1 MQTSKD
7 FLHIFLD
14 MGDALLNSG
23 AEIFRVEDTLNR
35 MGYACGAAQMN
46 VFVITSSIV
55 ITMEFPEEGARTQT
69 RRIRESGG
77 NDFTKLEQLNDLSRR
92 FCNHPVPAAELRK
105 EFDKININKTKPLW
119 KLLGSLLAAC
129 SFAFFYGGS
138 IPDAV
143 AAGFGAVLIWGLQQY
158 LRPVCM
164 NEVTFQ
170 FVASFFTGCAI
181 CGLTLLCP
189 FLRMDKIMIGDI
201 MLLIPGLMSTNAIR
215 DVLIGDTLSGII
227 RLIAALL
234 LAAALALGFMGAII
248 YLGGL
253 DFDCSNHD
261 TINYRSH
268 WLCRIGILFHIKK
281 KYLPLAAV
289 GGFLS
294 WLGFLLGKEF
304 WGNVF
309 LPTLMA
315 GFVTD
320 VYAEILARIC
330 KETSTS
336 FFVTSVIPLIP
347 GSTLYYCMNSIVE
360 GNTVRAWNMDG
371 IRFFL
376 LLELQQE

>member
-129 SFAFFYGGS
+129 SFAFFY
-138 IPDAV
+138 V
-143 AAGFGAVLIWGLQQY
+143 
-158 LRPVCM
+158 RPVCM

-248 YLGGL
+248 LFGRFGL
-253 DFDCSNHD
+253 
-261 TINYRSH
+261 
-268 WLCRIGILFHIKK
+268 
-281 KYLPLAAV
+281 
-289 GGFLS
+289 
-294 WLGFLLGKEF
+294 
-304 WGNVF
+304 
-309 LPTLMA
+309 
-315 GFVTD
+315 
-320 VYAEILARIC
+320 
-330 KETSTS
+330 
-336 FFVTSVIPLIP
+336 
-347 GSTLYYCMNSIVE
+347 
-360 GNTVRAWNMDG
+360 
-371 IRFFL
+371 
-376 LLELQQE
+376 

>member
-143 AAGFGAVLIWGLQQY
+143 AAGFGAVLI
-158 LRPVCM
+158 
-164 NEVTFQ
+164 
-170 FVASFFTGCAI
+170 

-248 YLGGL
+248 LFGRFGL
-253 DFDCSNHD
+253 
-261 TINYRSH
+261 
-268 WLCRIGILFHIKK
+268 
-281 KYLPLAAV
+281 
-289 GGFLS
+289 
-294 WLGFLLGKEF
+294 
-304 WGNVF
+304 
-309 LPTLMA
+309 
-315 GFVTD
+315 
-320 VYAEILARIC
+320 
-330 KETSTS
+330 
-336 FFVTSVIPLIP
+336 
-347 GSTLYYCMNSIVE
+347 
-360 GNTVRAWNMDG
+360 
-371 IRFFL
+371 
-376 LLELQQE
+376 

>member
-55 ITMEFPEEGARTQT
+55 ITMEFLGEGARTQT
-69 RRIRESGG
+69 RRIRECGG
-77 NDFTKLEQLNDLSRR
+77 NE
-92 FCNHPVPAAELRK
+92 
-105 EFDKININKTKPLW
+105 PLW

-143 AAGFGAVLIWGLQQY
+143 AAGLGAVLIWGLQQY

-248 YLGGL
+248 LFGRFGL
-253 DFDCSNHD
+253 
-261 TINYRSH
+261 
-268 WLCRIGILFHIKK
+268 
-281 KYLPLAAV
+281 
-289 GGFLS
+289 
-294 WLGFLLGKEF
+294 
-304 WGNVF
+304 
-309 LPTLMA
+309 
-315 GFVTD
+315 
-320 VYAEILARIC
+320 
-330 KETSTS
+330 
-336 FFVTSVIPLIP
+336 
-347 GSTLYYCMNSIVE
+347 
-360 GNTVRAWNMDG
+360 
-371 IRFFL
+371 
-376 LLELQQE
+376 